1 MSANNNISIINSTE
15 KHGSLL
21 LLLIAVF
28 VLTLFFRVSI
38 VDGNSMQGTL
48 SDGDMLIL
56 LCREYTLECGDI
68 VVVQDDSTVLKH
80 PIIKRIIAMGGQ
92 TVRITPTDIYV
103 DGVKLEESYVYTGDY
118 IDATGLSE
126 NYRYSVFPSDEIKDL
141 VVDYVDGAYYEIVVP
156 DGDLFLLGD
165 HRNSSMDSR
174 EIGTV
179 GEDTVIGKALIRF
192 YPIDKIAITE

>member
-1 MSANNNISIINSTE
+1 MSSNNNISIINSTE

-80 PIIKRIIAMGGQ
+80 PIIKRIIAMGGHQ
-92 TVRITPTDIYV
+92 RI
-103 DGVKLEESYVYTGDY
+103 
-118 IDATGLSE
+118 
-126 NYRYSVFPSDEIKDL
+126 R
-141 VVDYVDGAYYEIVVP
+141 
-156 DGDLFLLGD
+156 
-165 HRNSSMDSR
+165 H
-174 EIGTV
+174 
-179 GEDTVIGKALIRF
+179 
-192 YPIDKIAITE
+192 